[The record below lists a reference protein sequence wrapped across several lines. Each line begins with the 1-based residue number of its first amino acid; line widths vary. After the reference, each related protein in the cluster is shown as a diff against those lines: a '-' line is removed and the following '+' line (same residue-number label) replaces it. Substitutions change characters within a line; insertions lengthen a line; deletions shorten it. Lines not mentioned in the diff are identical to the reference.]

1 MEITVKENVIAQLAS
16 IAITSVA
23 NVSNVQ
29 MTHSVTNVN
38 KRVTAIRMELL
49 SVLMLMEDVSVK
61 QTGLDQNAILTALL
75 GLWKETVLN
84 T

>member
-1 MEITVKENVIAQLAS
+1 MIRL
-16 IAITSVA
+16 
-23 NVSNVQ
+23 
-29 MTHSVTNVN
+29 VTNVN
-38 KRVTAIRMELL
+38 KSATAIRMELL

-75 GLWKETVLN
+75 GLWKETVSN